1 MACWDI
7 QKETEKKSRN
17 EKTKENINNGEK
29 KKWNK

>member
-7 QKETEKKSRN
+7 QKDTERKGRN
-17 EKTKENINNGEK
+17 KKTKENINNGEK